1 MSLEHP
7 LGRFIL
13 VQGIRYFAA
22 AQAFPMVFFHA
33 GWILLA
39 VATWGHA
46 AEPGGAVGAVTRG
59 LVRAYGWLGGV
70 DAQGHGDEDGLM
82 VVWARLALVLY
93 AIEAVWRWLF
103 GERKPVRLL
112 RIAALSTGVA
122 LVGYV
127 AAFLPTGDLAEA
139 ALVVIG
145 FSMLAGLATAWS
157 VGMHRLAA
165 ALELR
170 LDGADKPG
178 PGVVGP

>member
-1 MSLEHP
+1 MFRAHR
-7 LGRFIL
+7 LGRFIM

-46 AEPGGAVGAVTRG
+46 AGPDSAVGAVTQG
-59 LVRAYGWLGGV
+59 LVRAYSWLGGA
-70 DAQGHGDEDGLM
+70 DAEGHGDEDGLM
-82 VVWARLALVLY
+82 IVWAKLSLVLY
-93 AIEAVWRWLF
+93 AVEAAWRWLV
-103 GERKPVRLL
+103 GERKPMRLL
-112 RIAALSTGVA
+112 RVAGISTGVA

-127 AAFLPTGDLAEA
+127 AAFLPTGDLGEA
-139 ALVVIG
+139 PLVIVG
-145 FSMLAGLATAWS
+145 FSMLAGLAAAWS

-165 ALELR
+165 ALELQVDR
-170 LDGADKPG
+170 DGKPK

>member
-1 MSLEHP
+1 MLREHP
-7 LGRFIL
+7 VGRFL
-13 VQGIRYFAA
+13 VTQAIRYFAA

-46 AEPGGAVGAVTRG
+46 AGPESAVGAVSQV
-59 LVRAYGWLGGV
+59 LVRAYTWMGGV
-70 DAQGHGDEDGLM
+70 DANGHGDEDGLM
-82 VVWARLALVLY
+82 VVWAKLALLVYAAEALWRLA
-93 AIEAVWRWLF
+93 F
-103 GERKPVRLL
+103 GERKPMRLL
-112 RIAALSTGVA
+112 RIAMVSTGVA
-122 LVGYV
+122 LVGYI

-145 FSMLAGLATAWS
+145 FSTLAGLATAWS

-170 LDGADKPG
+170 VDGADKPG